1 MEKLLQSA
9 TGALAL
15 LDILGSTAPYR
26 PNVWTEQAT
35 RLRDALYRLK
45 EAMAATDT
53 HAPTRVL

>member
-1 MEKLLQSA
+1 MDRLLQSA

-35 RLRDALYRLK
+35 RLRAAIDRLK
-45 EAMAATDT
+45 AAMTAADT
-53 HAPTRVL
+53 GKPTRV